1 MLNSVGLL
9 EQFSRYVVKK
19 ETLAKLAK
27 NFEENAHVEAGIE
40 YWMARD
46 IQELLEYE
54 EWRNFCKVI
63 EKAKIA
69 CQNSG
74 RSCHDHFVEVNKMV
88 AIGSEVLREIADVA
102 LSRYACYLIAQNGD
116 SRKEP
121 IAFAQTYFAIQT
133 RKQEILEKRIEEL
146 ERLEARKKLMQ
157 TERELSATLYEHG
170 IDDQGFAR
178 IRSKGDQALFGGSTT
193 IEMKKKL
200 KIPAARPLADFLPTI
215 TIKAKDFAGEITHF
229 NVKKENLIGENQ
241 ITKEHEKNNRDV
253 RRVLAKSKI
262 YPEELPPEE
271 DIKKLERRIKNQ
283 NEGAFQ
289 SSGEL
294 PKNMGLP
301 NVTQV

>member
-1 MLNSVGLL
+1 VI
-9 EQFSRYVVKK
+9 VKK
-19 ETLAKLAK
+19 DTLMKLTK
-27 NFEENAHVEAGIE
+27 NFEESAHVEAGIE

-46 IQELLEYE
+46 IQKLLEYE

-74 RSCHDHFVEVNKMV
+74 RSADDHFVEVNKMV
-88 AIGSEVLREIADVA
+88 MIGSEGTREISDLA

-133 RKQEILEKRIEEL
+133 RKQEILEKRIGEL
-146 ERLEARKKLMQ
+146 ERLEARKKLTQ
-157 TERELSATLYEHG
+157 TEKELSATLYEHG

-178 IRSKGDQALFGGSTT
+178 IRSKGDQALFGGRTT

-200 KIPAARPLADFLPTI
+200 GVPAARPLADFLPTI

-229 NVKKENLIGENQ
+229 NVKKENLQGERQ
-241 ITKEHEKNNRDV
+241 ITQEHEKNNRDV
-253 RRVLAKSKI
+253 RQVLAKSNI

-271 DIKKLERRIKNQ
+271 DVKKLERRIKNQ
-283 NEGAFQ
+283 DEKAFQ
-289 SSGEL
+289 NSGEL
-294 PKNMGLP
+294 PHNIVSP
-301 NVTQV
+301 PV